1 MTTVAFLGVVR
12 SSSLVSGAGGV
23 VSVSVLDVMERAAA
37 GSSTVVE
44 GEDSAAESLLVV
56 THPVLVSVLDVG
68 PATVPSSLEQVLSI
82 VLGGSPSAA
91 VDVLRPEVE
100 RLNVASLSPGP
111 VDICVDTAA
120 TVVNGCVTVAW
131 GSVDVA
137 VRTEGGLYVLNNL
150 IDQVKPCVFFKKFIW
165 LCFSRFL
172 LIVMI
177 TDVFVSLIR
186 DLLR

>member
-1 MTTVAFLGVVR
+1 M
-12 SSSLVSGAGGV
+12 
-23 VSVSVLDVMERAAA
+23 SVLDEVERAAA

-56 THPVLVSVLDVG
+56 THPVLVSVLDVVS
-68 PATVPSSLEQVLSI
+68 AAVPSSLDQVLSI

-91 VDVLRPEVE
+91 VDALGLEVE

-120 TVVNGCVTVAW
+120 TVVVDACVTAAL
-131 GSVDVA
+131 GPGDVA
-137 VRTEGGLYVLNNL
+137 VWTEGGLYVLNNI
-150 IDQVKPCVFFKKFIW
+150 IDHVKPCVFCKIFIW
-165 LCFSRFL
+165 LCFSPFP